1 MSSFAKHIPLF
12 LGIILLGSVIPGNA
26 APPVKKAV
34 KPPMK
39 SSTYAGSPV
48 SATVATANKAELV
61 ARVRAVN
68 SQDFWQSRVVSEM
81 MTFNLSEEA
90 WKVLLSDKGVKAAFG
105 AARDIN
111 DYAKRVGLGD
121 LENVESANDNARE
134 ANQGDVTELLA
145 KLKPLISLTLEAT
158 QPEVS
163 PTSASLI
170 LRTFSTVPEH
180 MDRGVWKPAGGKA
193 NITTILSPVAQD
205 VTITINSDKTAFTI
219 TAPSKTEIPGWSTKI
234 EKGLDRGK

>member
-1 MSSFAKHIPLF
+1 
-12 LGIILLGSVIPGNA
+12 
-26 APPVKKAV
+26 
-34 KPPMK
+34 MK

-48 SATVATANKAELV
+48 SADVAAANKAELV
-61 ARVRAVN
+61 ARVREVN
-68 SQDFWQSRVVSEM
+68 SQDFWPSRVVNEM
-81 MTFNLSEEA
+81 MTFKLSEEA
-90 WKVLLSDKGVKAAFG
+90 WKVMLSEKGIRATFG

-111 DYAKRVGLGD
+111 DYAKRIGLGD
-121 LENVESANDNARE
+121 LENVESANSNARE

-180 MDRGVWKPAGGKA
+180 MDRGVWKPAGGRA
-193 NITTILSPVAQD
+193 NLTVVLSPVAQD
-205 VTITINSDKTAFTI
+205 VTVVINSDKTSFNI
-219 TAPSKTEIPGWSTKI
+219 TAPSKAEIPGWSTKI